1 MTEDDLKAFLADNAV
16 DIQQAVKA
24 ATIKAMTQHLEW
36 SLPNGVRDVVAKFIE
51 DEIVPEVKAHLA
63 AQKGPIVEAACKAAS
78 EIGDKVAVL
87 LVEKA
92 TEAMTGYRS
101 GDVIKALMG
110 VR

>member
-1 MTEDDLKAFLADNAV
+1 MTEEDLKTFLEENKI
-16 DIQQAVKA
+16 DIQIAVKA
-24 ATIKAMTQHLEW
+24 ATIKAITQNLEY
-36 SLPNGVRDVVAKFIE
+36 SLPSGVREIVAKFIE
-51 DEIVPEVKAHLA
+51 EEIVPEVKAHLA
-63 AQKGPIVEAACKAAS
+63 TQKGPIVEAACKAAS

-101 GDVIKALMG
+101 GEVIKALMG

>member
-1 MTEDDLKAFLADNAV
+1 MTEDDLRAFLEENKI
-16 DIQQAVKA
+16 DIQSAVKA

-36 SLPNGVRDVVAKFIE
+36 SLPNGVREVVATFIE
-51 DEIVPEVKAHLA
+51 EEIVPEVKAHLQ
-63 AQKGPIVEAACKAAS
+63 AQKGVIVEAACKAAS
-78 EIGDKVAVL
+78 EIGDKVSVL

-101 GDVIKALMG
+101 GEVIKALMG